1 VRATNEPS
9 ISTAV
14 ATGSRPGVG
23 VTAVVAWLLPGGGHA
38 LQGQLG
44 KAAVFF
50 GVLVGMFV
58 IGLACGGRLFAVQFS
73 DILVGLAAVSEWMI
87 GLPRV
92 LGYFGGL
99 GAGNVV
105 ASTYEYGNT
114 FLIVAGLLNTL
125 VILDACD
132 LAAGRKRA

>member
-1 VRATNEPS
+1 MTTV
-9 ISTAV
+9 V
-14 ATGSRPGVG
+14 AAGSRPGVG
-23 VTAVVAWLLPGGGHA
+23 LTAIIAWLVPGGGHA

-50 GVLVGMFV
+50 AVLVGMFV

-73 DILVGLAAVSEWMI
+73 DILVGLAAISEWMV
-87 GLPRV
+87 GVPRV
-92 LGYFGGL
+92 LSYFGGL
-99 GAGNVV
+99 GGGNVV
-105 ASTYEYGNT
+105 AATYEYGNT

-125 VILDACD
+125 VVLDACD